1 MVLKYLEIQGFK
13 SFPDKTKITF
23 NQGLTAVVGP
33 NGSGKSNISDA
44 IRWVMGEQSNKSL
57 RGSNMED
64 VIFTGTKTR
73 KSQGFAQV
81 SLSIDNTDRTL
92 PVEKDEVIITRRYSR
107 SGDSD
112 YLINGSNVRL
122 KDINE
127 LFMDTGLGKD
137 GYAMV
142 GQGRIA
148 EIVQSKSDERRIIF
162 EEAAGISKFR
172 SRRNEAQKKLNLAE
186 ENLVRLRDIL
196 SELEGRV
203 EPLRIQSEKAKE
215 FIELSDKKK
224 TAEISIWFNTLE
236 QSNKL
241 LKDESD
247 KILARN
253 IEHKEVETE
262 IEKVEQEI
270 QSIYNLMQQCL
281 VDIDNLRKEKDNCEQ
296 EISQAQSNLAVCENN
311 ILHNN
316 NNKERIIKEIE
327 SYNNSQENLKLEL
340 IKNQEEKLINS
351 NKVKDI
357 NSQIKEKEQQL
368 LLLSQRSEDFSSSAT
383 LLNTK
388 INNLNITQSEYR
400 MTLNQLRTQVEEE
413 KLRFENNNSNLENRK
428 ENLKYIEEEFENAN
442 ELSNHLKNKLTEYN
456 NILQGYRLKL
466 KSKNDDLLEH
476 QKEYSK
482 QEFKAKEKIQ
492 KANLLQDLEKN
503 LEGFAYSVKS
513 VLNKSKQ
520 GVLSGILGTVSQLIT
535 VPQEY
540 QTAIEIAIGQA
551 LQNIVVE
558 TEEDG
563 KKAIN
568 YLKRENSGRATFL
581 PLTSVKGNRL
591 TQNGVENEQGFISI
605 GSDLLKFNSK
615 YQGIVNYLLGRIVI
629 VDNIDNAVLIAKK
642 YNYKFK
648 IVTLDGQVLNVGGAM
663 TGGSKNKSQGFLS
676 RKTDIDNLLKEAETI
691 RQECLQMKEVEGRK
705 LEEISTIKR
714 KISKVENEIITV
726 NQDIIRC
733 EGEQKRLS
741 LQIEQEKQLLT
752 EMLSG
757 LSNYKDKMDSLKNK
771 IEDTNNLLLDIDKK
785 LEEAK
790 QKLKSVEGQSDDY
803 LENKNKLLEEISNLK
818 YLKIEIQKD
827 IENLNNLIDNLQNK
841 NDTSNEQLTRL
852 NQELLQIQ
860 NTNSEIE
867 KNISE
872 NKLLINTLKEKSKN
886 SEIEVSNKMNL
897 RNELEEKTT
906 ILRKDEKVLS
916 VQKERLSQQLA
927 RLEERKLSIQKE
939 YDIIIGKLW
948 DEYQLT
954 KSEAMQYCI
963 EVDDISKLNR
973 DLVSLKQ
980 KIRALGSVN
989 VSAIDEYKEVSER
1002 YEFLNNQIK
1011 DVEHSKAELLK
1022 MIEELTQTMKEIFLQ
1037 NFNLINSNFKRIFV
1051 ELFGGGKAELKLVD
1065 DSDILNCGIEI
1076 FVEPP
1081 GKIIK
1086 SLSLL
1091 SGGEQ
1096 AFIAIAIYFAILK
1109 VRPAPFCVLDEI
1121 EAALD
1126 DVNVSKYAKYLR
1138 LMSDN
1143 TQFIMITHRRG
1154 TMEEA
1159 DVLYGVTMQEDGI
1172 SKVLQLNVSEI
1183 ESKMELE

>member
-92 PVEKDEVIITRRYSR
+92 LIDKDEVVITRRYSR

-203 EPLRIQSEKAKE
+203 EPLRRQSEKAKE

-224 TAEISIWFNTLE
+224 IAEISIWINTLE
-236 QSNKL
+236 QSNRL
-241 LKDESD
+241 LKDEAD
-247 KILARN
+247 KILARSL
-253 IEHKEVETE
+253 EHSEVEE
-262 IEKVEQEI
+262 EVERIEQEI
-270 QSIYNLMQQCL
+270 QSIYNAMQQCL
-281 VDIDNLRKEKDNCEQ
+281 VDIDNLRKSKDSYEQ
-296 EISQAQSNLAVCENN
+296 VISEATANLAVCENN

-316 NNKERIIKEIE
+316 NNRDRIIKEIDT
-327 SYNNSQENLKLEL
+327 YNNSQKDLKLEL
-340 IKNQEEKLINS
+340 IINQEEKLINS
-351 NKVKDI
+351 NRMKEI
-357 NSQIKEKEQQL
+357 NSNIKRKEKDL
-368 LLLSQRSEDFSSSAT
+368 LLLSKRSEDFSSSAT
-383 LLNTK
+383 LLTTK

-400 MTLNQLRTQVEEE
+400 VTLNQLRVQVEEE
-413 KLRFENNNSNLENRK
+413 KVRFENNNNNLENKK
-428 ENLKYIEEEFENAN
+428 ENLIYIENEFESTN
-442 ELSNHLKNKLTEYN
+442 ELSNDLKNKLIEYN
-456 NILQGYRLKL
+456 NILQGYKLKL
-466 KSKNDDLLEH
+466 KSKQDDLLEH

-482 QEFKAKEKIQ
+482 QEFKAKEKSQ
-492 KANLLQDLEKN
+492 KAKLLQDLEKN

-520 GVLSGILGTVSQLIT
+520 GVLTGILGTVSQLIT
-535 VPQEY
+535 VSEEY

-591 TQNGVENEQGFISI
+591 AINGVELEQGFISVA
-605 GSDLLKFNSK
+605 SDLLKYDNK
-615 YQGIVNYLLGRIVI
+615 YQGIVNYLLGRIVV
-629 VDNIDNAVLIAKK
+629 VDNIDNAVLISKK
-642 YNYKFK
+642 YGYKFK
-648 IVTLDGQVLNVGGAM
+648 VVTLDGQVLNVGGAM

-676 RKTDIDNLLKEAETI
+676 RKTDIDNLLKEAQTI
-691 RQECLQMKEVEGRK
+691 NQECLQMKQVEVNKQQE
-705 LEEISTIKR
+705 LVAIKQ
-714 KISKVENEIITV
+714 KISNIENEIITV

-733 EGEQKRLS
+733 EGEHKRLS
-741 LQIEQEKQLLT
+741 LQIDQEKQQVK
-752 EMLSG
+752 EMVSG
-757 LSNYKDKMDSLKNK
+757 LANYKENMNSIYNK
-771 IEDTNNLLLDIDKK
+771 IEETNNLLADIEKK
-785 LEEAK
+785 LEDAK
-790 QKLKSVEGQSDDY
+790 QNLKSVEGQNDDY
-803 LENKNKLLEEISNLK
+803 LDSKNKMIEELSDLRYQK
-818 YLKIEIQKD
+818 VEIQKD
-827 IENLNNLIDNLQNK
+827 IENLNNLIENLQSK
-841 NDTSNEQLTRL
+841 NNSSDEQLKRL
-852 NQELLQIQ
+852 NQEL
-860 NTNSEIE
+860 SEIE
-867 KNISE
+867 AKNVEIQNSIEE
-872 NKLLINTLKEKSKN
+872 NRKLIDNLKDKSKN
-886 SEIEVSNKMNL
+886 SESEVLNKMEL
-897 RNELEEKTT
+897 RNKLEEKTT

-916 VQKERLSQQLA
+916 VQKERLGQELA

-939 YDIIIGKLW
+939 YDIIINKLW
-948 DEYQLT
+948 EEYQLT
-954 KSEAMQYCI
+954 KSQAMEYCI

-973 DLVSLKQ
+973 ELVSLKQ
-980 KIRALGSVN
+980 RIRALGSVN
-989 VSAIDEYKEVSER
+989 VSAIDEYLEVSER
-1002 YEFLNNQIK
+1002 YEFLNGQIK
-1011 DVEHSKAELLK
+1011 DVEHSKSELLK
-1022 MIEELTQTMKEIFLQ
+1022 MIEELTQTMKEIFVE
-1037 NFNLINSNFKRIFV
+1037 NFNLINANFKKIFV

-1065 DSDILNCGIEI
+1065 DTDVLNCGIEI

-1126 DVNVSKYAKYLR
+1126 DVNVSKYASYLR
-1138 LMSDN
+1138 IMSDN